1 MKGTRPLNNDEIRL
15 VSGCFTGNPFEMLNN
30 GLWFLLVIVVL
41 LIGCGGDTDIADPV
55 PAMLVEVKPPR
66 VRTTMDFDEF
76 PREWYAE
83 IDVVFEGIPVDL

>member
-1 MKGTRPLNNDEIRL
+1 MKGTRPLDNDEIRR
-15 VSGCFTGNPFEMLNN
+15 VSGCFTGTFAVLNS

-41 LIGCGGDTDIADPV
+41 LIECGGDTDIADPG